1 MLRHVNKS
9 GNSASQQK
17 QAHSNISIAYSVQI
31 RPTQKWGFSNYDF
44 HSFALKRRS
53 AMRICT
59 YDDKTVIETGCHIVH
74 VNCKNRE
81 NKESYFF
88 SQQWLQYLQG
98 KRNLHLLVNR
108 LACKMSIVYIEMKM
122 CEYKEADSSSFFFFF
137 FSSNW

>member
-1 MLRHVNKS
+1 
-9 GNSASQQK
+9 
-17 QAHSNISIAYSVQI
+17 
-31 RPTQKWGFSNYDF
+31 
-44 HSFALKRRS
+44 
-53 AMRICT
+53 MRICT

-137 FSSNW
+137 SLPTGKSTETLLVTQTSLRPIKLLLR